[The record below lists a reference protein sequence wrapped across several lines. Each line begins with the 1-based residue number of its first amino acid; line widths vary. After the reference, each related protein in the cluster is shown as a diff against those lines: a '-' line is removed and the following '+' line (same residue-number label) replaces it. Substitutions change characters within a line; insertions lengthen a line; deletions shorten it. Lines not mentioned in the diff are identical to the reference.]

1 MCKGPLATLLG
12 FTPLSSGG
20 PDDGSGGGGNP
31 DTYQGSPSPGG
42 TGQSGNTPIGFDL
55 VNNEEKT
62 MTYYSKTQ
70 FASYV
75 DAAVG
80 EWNKLGGVK
89 ITKAASAEEANVVI
103 FDGDSLGWA
112 WGYTDVTDW
121 PDHGTIEVNHSK
133 VAAQGNETT
142 RKALMVHELG
152 HALGLDHANDRPSVM
167 NQDLQTDV
175 PTDYDRRIYGEVWG
189 G

>member
-1 MCKGPLATLLG
+1 M
-12 FTPLSSGG
+12 
-20 PDDGSGGGGNP
+20 
-31 DTYQGSPSPGG
+31 
-42 TGQSGNTPIGFDL
+42 
-55 VNNEEKT
+55 
-62 MTYYSKTQ
+62 
-70 FASYV
+70 
-75 DAAVG
+75 
-80 EWNKLGGVK
+80 
-89 ITKAASAEEANVVI
+89 

-121 PDHGTIEVNHSK
+121 PDHGTVEVNADK

-175 PTDYDRRIYGEVWG
+175 PNDYDRSIYGEVWG
-189 G
+189 GDG